1 MVFHSYKFILLFLPA
16 VLLCYRLAE
25 RFEGEA
31 RVRVRSLLLRAAS
44 IVFIAGYGWQC
55 LLAVCCSLV
64 VNGLAARFFL
74 RDFAGK
80 TTDGHPAENAPVS
93 GRGVVPA
100 CIIILNLCVLCF
112 FKLTAFPIPVGLS
125 FYTFTQ
131 IAFLVDAYRGE
142 IASFTI
148 SEYLLHVLFFPKF
161 LQGPILRMEDT
172 RDRILSRLADPLTA
186 RGLLNGA
193 LLFSLGLAKKTLIA
207 DTLANCVDT
216 AYGILPHLT
225 RADAVITILAFMAQ
239 LYFDFSAYCDMG
251 MGCAWMM
258 GLDLT
263 DNFRQPLRAT
273 NIVSYWK
280 NWHMSLTGFF
290 TRYLYIPLGGSR
302 KGNARRY
309 LNILI
314 VFLVSGF
321 WHGTGVTFLI
331 WGALH
336 GVAYAAVTAVT
347 GEGRHKARPVMSSH
361 DGVRTDGQTGADR
374 NRYGVNRKENRT
386 LERDAEA
393 SGRRKPVK
401 IVQTAVNFIFV
412 SVCYVFFRAPS
423 VSDALT
429 LLERTYGAAVSY
441 VSETI
446 ADTFYMDE
454 IWYVVKV
461 LPLADWEYRK
471 YLCMAVVLVL
481 GAVFLFV
488 TPDAKTL
495 VLRNDAFIRQTAEN
509 GSGKLPVRCVLFVL
523 LCAALF
529 VWALLST
536 GGVATYLY
544 VNF

>member
-25 RFEGEA
+25 SASVEA
-31 RVRVRSLLLRAAS
+31 RAQVRARLLRAAS
-44 IVFIAGYGWQC
+44 VLFIAFFGWQC
-55 LLAVCCSLV
+55 MLAVACSLI
-64 VNGLAARFFL
+64 VNGLAARFL
-74 RDFAGK
+74 CTGDPNQKAG
-80 TTDGHPAENAPVS
+80 
-93 GRGVVPA
+93 GRRIALALAIV
-100 CIIILNLCVLCF
+100 LNVCVLCF

-142 IASFTI
+142 VSSFTV
-148 SEYLLHVLFFPKF
+148 SDYLLHVLFFPKF

-172 RDRILSRLADPLTA
+172 RERILSHLADPMTA
-186 RGLLNGA
+186 RGLFNGA

-207 DTLANCVDT
+207 DTLGNCVDT

-263 DNFRQPLRAT
+263 DNFRQPLRTT

-302 KGNARRY
+302 KGSARRVV
-309 LNILI
+309 NILI

-336 GVAYAAVTAVT
+336 GAAYAVVTVLEKSRSDLQQAKGPCT
-347 GEGRHKARPVMSSH
+347 GPVRML
-361 DGVRTDGQTGADR
+361 QM
-374 NRYGVNRKENRT
+374 
-386 LERDAEA
+386 L
-393 SGRRKPVK
+393 
-401 IVQTAVNFIFV
+401 INFLFV

-429 LLERTYGAAVSY
+429 LLGRTYGAAVSY

-446 ADTFYMDE
+446 ANTFYMDE

-461 LPLADWEYRK
+461 LPLAGWEYRT
-471 YLCMAVVLVL
+471 YLCMAAVLLVTAVL
-481 GAVFLFV
+481 LFF

-495 VLRNDAFIRQTAEN
+495 VLQNDARMQDAAE
-509 GSGKLPVRCVLFVL
+509 SGRLPVRCVVFVPV
-523 LCAALF
+523 CAVLF
-529 VWALLST
+529 VWALVST
-536 GGVATYLY
+536 SGVATYIY

>member
-93 GRGVVPA
+93 GRGVVLA

-131 IAFLVDAYRGE
+131 IAFLADAYRGE

-336 GVAYAAVTAVT
+336 GVAYAAVTAV
-347 GEGRHKARPVMSSH
+347 KSSLN
-361 DGVRTDGQTGADR
+361 GTLPF
-374 NRYGVNRKENRT
+374 RKLPIT
-386 LERDAEA
+386 
-393 SGRRKPVK
+393 PVK
-401 IVQTAVNFIFV
+401 TVLNFIFV